1 MHDRVRRILR
11 WSATFVVH
19 AVLVALVALPIS
31 VERAIEHARFDD
43 RLGTFPVEIELS
55 RNGVTTVD
63 TGLMGKLYWSE
74 TGAGGFGARV
84 TATGPPEAG
93 GTLSSYVTP
102 EFLRANAAF
111 VDDPGEVARV
121 YGAELRAQVVRA
133 ALLYDLVAALVGAL
147 LLTAVFRGRPPPVP
161 RRLRATR
168 LRRVAA
174 WSAYALVALAAS
186 SLAAA
191 VMFARWDGTADVG
204 RTYPM
209 PGIEELSFSSP
220 QTREVAQQ
228 IQPFVEKNTAR
239 IEERATAYV
248 AAATAD
254 LELVLAEQG
263 AGLAPRPGEVVVLA
277 EADPQGSRVAT
288 RLRENLYPLLE
299 EQLGADA
306 VVVRTVSGDVSS
318 NGAVAE
324 QGFVR
329 AEAEAGPGIPLV
341 AVKGD
346 HDSETTVDQLQE
358 YDVRVP
364 DREVVEVGGLVVAGA
379 ADPAFKSLF
388 GGLVTNDS
396 GVSEAERGRQLR
408 EAVDADQPMVVLVHQ
423 PDTAAGYLDVD
434 SVADLASDPATWTT
448 PTDDGVPDVPPG
460 TVNIGHRHDEAP
472 PRVLWNT
479 DGELVTWTVV
489 NQLGTSGGV
498 EETPTFNRF
507 STPFSV
513 PLKAVTVQ
521 LQYVNA
527 ESGLQTG
534 YASIEIATDGSVA
547 VDDRT
552 DLGLPGGLPQPR
564 DEVARA
570 R

>member
-186 SLAAA
+186 SLTAAM
-191 VMFARWDGTADVG
+191 MFAR
-204 RTYPM
+204 
-209 PGIEELSFSSP
+209 
-220 QTREVAQQ
+220 
-228 IQPFVEKNTAR
+228 
-239 IEERATAYV
+239 
-248 AAATAD
+248 
-254 LELVLAEQG
+254 
-263 AGLAPRPGEVVVLA
+263 
-277 EADPQGSRVAT
+277 
-288 RLRENLYPLLE
+288 
-299 EQLGADA
+299 
-306 VVVRTVSGDVSS
+306 
-318 NGAVAE
+318 
-324 QGFVR
+324 
-329 AEAEAGPGIPLV
+329 
-341 AVKGD
+341 
-346 HDSETTVDQLQE
+346 
-358 YDVRVP
+358 
-364 DREVVEVGGLVVAGA
+364 
-379 ADPAFKSLF
+379 
-388 GGLVTNDS
+388 
-396 GVSEAERGRQLR
+396 
-408 EAVDADQPMVVLVHQ
+408 
-423 PDTAAGYLDVD
+423 
-434 SVADLASDPATWTT
+434 
-448 PTDDGVPDVPPG
+448 
-460 TVNIGHRHDEAP
+460 
-472 PRVLWNT
+472 
-479 DGELVTWTVV
+479 
-489 NQLGTSGGV
+489 
-498 EETPTFNRF
+498 
-507 STPFSV
+507 
-513 PLKAVTVQ
+513 
-521 LQYVNA
+521 
-527 ESGLQTG
+527 
-534 YASIEIATDGSVA
+534 
-547 VDDRT
+547 
-552 DLGLPGGLPQPR
+552 
-564 DEVARA
+564 
-570 R
+570 